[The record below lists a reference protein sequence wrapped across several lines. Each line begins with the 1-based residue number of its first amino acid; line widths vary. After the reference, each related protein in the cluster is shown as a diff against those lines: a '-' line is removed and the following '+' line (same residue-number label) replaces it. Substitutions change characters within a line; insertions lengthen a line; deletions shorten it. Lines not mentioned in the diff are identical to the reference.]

1 MGGVKRSFETEV
13 TTFWASG
20 RSTVLV
26 VLSSLQRR
34 PSSAIDPSGIWD
46 WWVLWLWTD
55 GWVTDTGLG
64 CLAAQ
69 VEVDRIGF
77 GAIRRSVG
85 GMMKCA
91 R

>member
-1 MGGVKRSFETEV
+1 M
-13 TTFWASG
+13 
-20 RSTVLV
+20 
-26 VLSSLQRR
+26 
-34 PSSAIDPSGIWD
+34 
-46 WWVLWLWTD
+46 
-55 GWVTDTGLG
+55 TDTGLG

-91 R
+91 RADGTI